1 MLLLIFENLP
11 PWPVEIDHR
20 CIDFDDDFSQ
30 YVTNSAWIG
39 QAAGGGDRGGTRLF
53 HSKFNKRLVPM
64 RYTKGISRRRSK
76 LSVLECELGMISR
89 MISRMI
95 L

>member
-39 QAAGGGDRGGTRLF
+39 LLRQPEEAIGEGQVYFTPSLI
-53 HSKFNKRLVPM
+53 N
-64 RYTKGISRRRSK
+64 
-76 LSVLECELGMISR
+76 VLYQ
-89 MISRMI
+89 
-95 L
+95 